1 MSEILEGKRLKISY
15 PLTWGEFFKGTWTP
29 NCFCSLIIFS
39 FSLLFLTFRFL
50 SCKIFENFIKI
61 SMISIDF
68 SQRIRDS
75 FSAPR
80 EVLLSSLKPLES
92 FLKGL
97 SNGTR
102 LDIVRAL
109 GAKYERERVRRN
121 LKFCDFRDFS
131 KKFKKN

>member
-1 MSEILEGKRLKISY
+1 
-15 PLTWGEFFKGTWTP
+15 
-29 NCFCSLIIFS
+29 
-39 FSLLFLTFRFL
+39 
-50 SCKIFENFIKI
+50 
-61 SMISIDF
+61 MISIDF

-80 EVLLSSLKPLES
+80 EVLLSSLVPLES
-92 FLKGL
+92 LLKGL